1 MPVNRLTAE
10 GEMPVWRQLAWFE
23 PERIPVFTP
32 SMQAPFLFRAWH
44 DVGRDYAVCAA
55 PAVSDRTS
63 AGPKAGNPAAEAAGM
78 VDLSR

>member
-32 SMQAPFLFRAWH
+32 SMQAPFVIR
-44 DVGRDYAVCAA
+44 G
-55 PAVSDRTS
+55 
-63 AGPKAGNPAAEAAGM
+63 
-78 VDLSR
+78 

>member
-32 SMQAPFLFRAWH
+32 SMQAPSLARVKREF
-44 DVGRDYAVCAA
+44 GRDYAAHAA
-55 PAVSDRTS
+55 PAVSDRTY
-63 AGPKAGNPAAEAAGM
+63 AGPKAGRSGGR
-78 VDLSR
+78 SRRKL

>member
-32 SMQAPFLFRAWH
+32 SMQAPLLNRARHDIGLGLCGFRRTRSLGQ
-44 DVGRDYAVCAA
+44 DFCRPEGRR
-55 PAVSDRTS
+55 SGGR
-63 AGPKAGNPAAEAAGM
+63 
-78 VDLSR
+78 SRRKL

>member
-23 PERIPVFTP
+23 PEE
-32 SMQAPFLFRAWH
+32 FRFSPHLCRPRSFAAH
-44 DVGRDYAVCAA
+44 CAVPGRDYAACDA

-63 AGPKAGNPAAEAAGM
+63 AGPKADDPAAEAAGNF
-78 VDLSR
+78 DLRR